1 MRLHAVRA
9 LGLVGLLGLALTQSL
24 HAQTK
29 HLTDLTG
36 RQDLTPAEIATAL
49 KPLAATSPGNR
60 AKGLSAVALE
70 PGQRTRGITPGL
82 AAIAMTVQFAFDS
95 AEILAESKPNLD
107 SLGTALRSP
116 ELATYQIRIEGHTD
130 SIGRPEYNQYL
141 SSRRAESV
149 KQYLVEQGGLT
160 PERLAIVGRGEGENI
175 ADNKTSTGRQKN
187 RRVEFVNLGV
197 Q

>member
-29 HLTDLTG
+29 HLTDFTG

-49 KPLAATSPGNR
+49 QPLAATPFGNR
-60 AKGLSAVALE
+60 AKGLPAIALE

-130 SIGRPEYNQYL
+130 SIGRPEYNQHL

-149 KQYLVEQGGLT
+149 KQYLVEQGGVT
-160 PERLAIVGRGEGENI
+160 PERLAIMGRGEGEHI

-187 RRVEFVNLGV
+187 RRVEFVNLGM

>member
-1 MRLHAVRA
+1 MRLHTVRA
-9 LGLVGLLGLALTQSL
+9 LGLVGLLGLALIQSL
-24 HAQTK
+24 HAQPK

-49 KPLAATSPGNR
+49 KPLAVTPSGIR
-60 AKGLSAVALE
+60 AKGLPAIALE

-95 AEILAESKPNLD
+95 AEILPESKSNLD

-116 ELATYQIRIEGHTD
+116 ELSTYQIRIEGHTD
-130 SIGRPEYNQYL
+130 SIGRPEYNQHL

-149 KQYLVEQGGLT
+149 KQYLVQQGGVT
-160 PERLAIVGRGEGENI
+160 PERLAIVGRGEDENI

>member
-1 MRLHAVRA
+1 MHLHAVRV
-9 LGLVGLLGLALTQSL
+9 LGCVGLLGLVLTQSL

-36 RQDLTPAEIATAL
+36 RPDLTPAEIATAL
-49 KPLAATSPGNR
+49 KPLATTPLGNR
-60 AKGLSAVALE
+60 AKGPLAVTLE

-95 AEILAESKPNLD
+95 AEILVESKPNLD
-107 SLGTALRSP
+107 SLGIALRSP
-116 ELATYQIRIEGHTD
+116 ELTTYQIRIEGHTD
-130 SIGRPEYNQYL
+130 SIGRPEYNQHL

-149 KQYLVEQGGLT
+149 KQYLVEQGSVA
-160 PERLAIVGRGEGENI
+160 PERLMIVGRGEDEHI
-175 ADNKTSTGRQKN
+175 ADNKTAAGRQKN

>member
-1 MRLHAVRA
+1 MRLHTVRA
-9 LGLVGLLGLALTQSL
+9 LGLVGLLGLALIQSL
-24 HAQTK
+24 HAQPK

-49 KPLAATSPGNR
+49 KPLAVTPSGIR
-60 AKGLSAVALE
+60 AKGLPAIALE

-116 ELATYQIRIEGHTD
+116 ELSTYQIRIEGHTD
-130 SIGRPEYNQYL
+130 SIGRPEYNQHL

-149 KQYLVEQGGLT
+149 KQYLVQQGGVT
-160 PERLAIVGRGEGENI
+160 PERLAIVGRGEDENI

>member
-1 MRLHAVRA
+1 MRLHTVRA

-24 HAQTK
+24 HAQPK

-49 KPLAATSPGNR
+49 KPLAVTPSGIR
-60 AKGLSAVALE
+60 AKGLPAIALE

-130 SIGRPEYNQYL
+130 SIGRPEYNQHL

-149 KQYLVEQGGLT
+149 KQYLVQQGGVT
-160 PERLAIVGRGEGENI
+160 PERLAIVGRGEDENI

>member
-29 HLTDLTG
+29 HLTDFTG

-49 KPLAATSPGNR
+49 KPLAAMPSGNR

-95 AEILAESKPNLD
+95 AEILSESKPNLD

-149 KQYLVEQGGLT
+149 RQYLVEQGGVT
-160 PERLAIVGRGEGENI
+160 PERLAIVGRGEDEHI

-187 RRVEFVNLGV
+187 RRVEFVNLGM